1 MLYKLA
7 ASHCGVTLCVWPQR
21 GMGVDNSWN
30 SVNERSSTS
39 PFIFSIPLVPCT
51 FEHFRD
57 RMTSDFWRCPTRAY
71 RRVSQYCTQKHV
83 VFSKYF
89 AEMRPVPQ
97 TKLYTTEKW
106 TKNGAHVVLISS
118 FNERYSTFNSLR
130 IITKQLSTTC
140 LVFFA
145 FLVGQDEKFPKYAR
159 HNKDGCGLVL
169 L

>member
-1 MLYKLA
+1 MCNILAIRGIEPRADLLESPRLTTKLRRC
-7 ASHCGVTLCVWPQR
+7 HDINLFP
-21 GMGVDNSWN
+21 
-30 SVNERSSTS
+30 TS
-39 PFIFSIPLVPCT
+39 D
-51 FEHFRD
+51 HY
-57 RMTSDFWRCPTRAY
+57 TSDFWRCPTRAH

-83 VFSKYF
+83 VFCKYF

-130 IITKQLSTTC
+130 SITKQLSTTC

-145 FLVGQDEKFPKYAR
+145 FLVGHDEKFPKYAR
-159 HNKDGCGLVL
+159 HNKERCGLVL